1 MYLLSGIIQKFKD
14 HLKALSNELGD
25 FAVLGILLSPDDEVD
40 EARSVPEDG
49 GSVRLGDPHEAGRV
63 HLEGDGENGVAGD
76 RTQRGG
82 EGKPNDGWN
91 ITLKCLWSV
100 GFSANT
106 KLANQLGWGNKL
118 SNVET

>member
-1 MYLLSGIIQKFKD
+1 MYPLSGIIQKFKD

-63 HLEGDGENGVAGD
+63 HLEGDGENVGLVTQLREEEKGSLMMAG
-76 RTQRGG
+76 
-82 EGKPNDGWN
+82 
-91 ITLKCLWSV
+91 TLP
-100 GFSANT
+100 
-106 KLANQLGWGNKL
+106 
-118 SNVET
+118 

>member
-49 GSVRLGDPHEAGRV
+49 GSVRLGHPHKAGRV
-63 HLEGDGENGVAGD
+63 HLEGDGENVWLVTQLSEEEKGSLMMAG
-76 RTQRGG
+76 
-82 EGKPNDGWN
+82 
-91 ITLKCLWSV
+91 TLP
-100 GFSANT
+100 
-106 KLANQLGWGNKL
+106 
-118 SNVET
+118 